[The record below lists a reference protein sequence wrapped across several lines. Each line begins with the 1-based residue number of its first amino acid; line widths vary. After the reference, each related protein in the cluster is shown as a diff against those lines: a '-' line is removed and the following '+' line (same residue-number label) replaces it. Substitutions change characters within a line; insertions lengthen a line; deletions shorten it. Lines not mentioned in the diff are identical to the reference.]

1 MYQNEFAQEFES
13 ALGQEQEYGGSQ
25 ETFEFNPEFF
35 GEMTGESYEMNG
47 ESYELSGEL
56 NELQE
61 MELAHELLEINSE
74 QELNMF
80 LGKLIKSAGK
90 AVSGFARSSVGK
102 AIGGALKQVG
112 KIALP
117 LAGKAAGAFLGGPA
131 GAMIGGKLGSMAS
144 NLFEL
149 ELEGLSP
156 EDQEFETARA
166 FVRFGHSA
174 ASKGAAMQ
182 RQQPGASARSVSR
195 TALGQAARQHAP
207 GLLRSSGSR
216 GRDSRGRF
224 MPSGGQSR
232 GAGASRR
239 PQPGQG
245 GGGQS
250 GSSRGNARPGSRPG
264 SGQPG
269 VGPNFSNYNFGGSN
283 LNQGGYGSN
292 DDDDADFDPDQ
303 DFGGDDQGNQ
313 SNGENRASRRG
324 MWQRRGRSIVI
335 QL

>member
-13 ALGQEQEYGGSQ
+13 TLQEQEYGGSQ
-25 ETFEFNPEFF
+25 ETFEFNPEIF
-35 GEMTGESYEMNG
+35 GELTGESYEMSG

-80 LGKLIKSAGK
+80 LGKLIKSAGR
-90 AVSGFARSSVGK
+90 AVRGFANSSVGK

-112 KIALP
+112 KVALP
-117 LAGKAAGAFLGGPA
+117 LAGKALGTFVGGPI
-131 GAMIGGKLGSMAS
+131 GGMIGGKLGSAAS

-166 FVRFGHSA
+166 FVRFAHSA
-174 ASKGAAMQ
+174 ASKGANMQ
-182 RQQPGASARSVSR
+182 RQQPGASPRSVSR

-207 GLLRSSGSR
+207 GLLRASGSR

-224 MPSGGQSR
+224 MPGGSQSR
-232 GAGASRR
+232 GAGAGRR
-239 PQPGQG
+239 PQPGP
-245 GGGQS
+245 GGGQF
-250 GSSRGNARPGSRPG
+250 GSSPRGGAGRSGSRPG
-264 SGQPG
+264 YGGPG

-283 LNQGGYGSN
+283 LNQGGYDAN
-292 DDDDADFDPDQ
+292 DDDFDPDQ
-303 DFGGDDQGNQ
+303 NFGGDDQGNQ
-313 SNGENRASRRG
+313 SSGENRAPTRG
-324 MWQRRGRSIVI
+324 MWQRRGRTLVI